1 MKTYITQSQDDNAR
15 RGIRW
20 HVVDAT
26 STDGECLDFST
37 RQRAVQFRQCIKH
50 LQGATLQELFD
61 NYCDRLI
68 DIIRTQHGMT
78 HEDAFYTVDRNFC

>member
-1 MKTYITQSQDDNAR
+1 MKTHITQSTDDNAV

-26 STDGECLDFST
+26 SEHGDCIDFST
-37 RQRAVQFRQCIKH
+37 RKRAVQFRQCIKH
-50 LQGATLQELFD
+50 LQGDTLQELFD

-68 DIIRTQHGMT
+68 DIIRTQHSLT
-78 HEDAFYTVDRNFC
+78 YDVAFVTVDRHFC